1 MKALSYTTAYKN
13 LTSYATMTTYIG
25 IAETLSYVLQHALQ
39 DKNVQL
45 ETLTAIRSMT
55 DKGVKQLQ
63 IAIGKTFPI
72 KWNKEEKVYTFDG
85 DKRNAMVVELGLTVN
100 TVKGQKLTDEQ
111 KEANLELI
119 YAWLVDT
126 LAPEEKAPK
135 APTAKAWTDSQYKAQ
150 VEKLALMDN
159 DQLAAQ
165 LKLLQALLTQA
176 QHEQDTRITSFLGT
190 KQSKPETKVA
200 PQLTAEQAAADG
212 VC

>member
-45 ETLTAIRSMT
+45 ETLTAIRNMS

-72 KWNKEEKVYTFDG
+72 KWDKESKVYTFDG
-85 DKRNAMVVELGLTVN
+85 DKRNALVVELGLTVN
-100 TVKGQKLTDEQ
+100 TEKGQKLTDEQ
-111 KEANLELI
+111 KESNLELI
-119 YAWLVDT
+119 HDWLLT
-126 LAPEEKAPK
+126 ILAPEQKDPK
-135 APTAKAWTDSQYKAQ
+135 APVAKAWTESQYKAQ
-150 VEKLALMDN
+150 AAKLSAMDN

-165 LKLLQALLTQA
+165 LKMLQALLTQA
-176 QHEQDTRITSFLGT
+176 QHEQDTRITSFLG
-190 KQSKPETKVA
+190 SKPT
-200 PQLTAEQAAADG
+200 LTTPEELAD